1 MQSSVE
7 KAFYKKAKK
16 AAPSDQL
23 PAWAAE
29 KDSFSK
35 NQRIWSYNLRLK
47 VRSECSRTK
56 TGKKLYRYP
65 AAG

>member
-16 AAPSDQL
+16 AA
-23 PAWAAE
+23 AWAAE

-35 NQRIWSYNLRLK
+35 NQRIWSDNLRFKSTLR
-47 VRSECSRTK
+47 V
-56 TGKKLYRYP
+56 
-65 AAG
+65 